1 MDIIQL
7 HGAEATAW
15 GCTLPLR
22 QIADPFPGLYN
33 ALAMTAGY
41 EYAILGGLRRDY
53 IITAQDRLHM
63 EMLGGN
69 VAYAAAGAVIWA
81 ASVGIIA
88 RAGVD
93 FRNAHMAQLD
103 ARGINTDGV
112 RFVSQRETPISFYAY
127 ETPERRV
134 NQNPAP
140 HFIRLD
146 LPLPKELIDLEATA
160 NTPGDRHMF
169 APFSLRPDDL
179 PSEVARCKAA
189 HLGPAQFLTHFSV
202 PVRLRELGV
211 RLITLAPSEEYL
223 QPSYLE
229 DLRLMLSGIDAF
241 LPNERQARALFSPS
255 QPTSWEMAEAF
266 GEMGARFVAIRCG
279 EKGCCL
285 WDAAARK
292 RWRIPCYPS
301 ETVDATGAG
310 SAFCGG
316 FLVGFER
323 TQDPLEGALLGS
335 VSASLAREG
344 SGPLF
349 ALDVLPGLP
358 EARLRS
364 LRGRV
369 VSV

>member
-1 MDIIQL
+1 
-7 HGAEATAW
+7 
-15 GCTLPLR
+15 
-22 QIADPFPGLYN
+22 
-33 ALAMTAGY
+33 MTPGY

-53 IITAQDRLHM
+53 IITAQDRLYT

-69 VAYAAAGAVIWA
+69 AVYAAAGAAIWA

-88 RAGVD
+88 RAGED
-93 FRNAHMAQLD
+93 FPSAHKARLD
-103 ARGINTDGV
+103 AKGINTDGV
-112 RFVSQRETPISFYAY
+112 TLVPQRETPISFYAY
-127 ETPERRV
+127 ETSERRFS
-134 NQNPAP
+134 QNPAL
-140 HFIRLD
+140 HFLRLN
-146 LPLPKELIDLEATA
+146 LPLPKELIDFEGNADES
-160 NTPGDRHMF
+160 GDRHTF
-169 APFSLRPDDL
+169 GPFSLRPGDL

-189 HLGPAQFLTHFSV
+189 HLGPDQFLTHFSV
-202 PVRLRELGV
+202 PVRLRESGV
-211 RLITLAPSEEYL
+211 RLITLAPSEAYL
-223 QPSYLE
+223 QPSYLD
-229 DLRLMLSGIDAF
+229 DLRLMLTGIDVF
-241 LPNERQARALFSPS
+241 LPNERQSRALFSPS
-255 QPTSWEMAEAF
+255 QPSSWEMAEAF
-266 GEMGARFVAIRCG
+266 GDMGVRFVAIRCG

-292 RWRIPCYPS
+292 RWRIPCYPT

-316 FLVGFER
+316 FLIGFER

-344 SGPLF
+344 SGALF

-369 VSV
+369 VLV